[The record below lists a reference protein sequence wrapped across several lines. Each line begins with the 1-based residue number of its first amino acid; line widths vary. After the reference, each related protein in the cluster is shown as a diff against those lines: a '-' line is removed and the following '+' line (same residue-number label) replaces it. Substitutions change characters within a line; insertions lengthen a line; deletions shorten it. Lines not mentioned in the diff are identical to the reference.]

1 MPIIT
6 ISRLFGSGGAEVAE
20 RVASAL
26 GWTLLDN
33 DIVDRVAAR
42 LHTTPAAVQALEER
56 VPSLTERV
64 ARFLALGGL
73 GTTGEFQVPPTGD
86 ALEPTD
92 ERQIQAT
99 ERVIREAIARGPVV
113 VVGRGAQSMLAE
125 RADAMH
131 VFIYAPRSAL
141 VARIERRQSV
151 SSRAEAERLVDETNH
166 QREQFVRRHWNREW
180 RAPEN
185 YDLCANTATLGVDGA
200 AELVVQV
207 AKRRFGEGQGLRD

>member
-6 ISRLFGSGGAEVAE
+6 VSRLFGSGGAEVAE
-20 RVASAL
+20 RVATAL

-33 DIVDRVAAR
+33 EIVDRVAIR
-42 LHTTPAAVQALEER
+42 MRTTPAAVQALEER

-92 ERQIQAT
+92 ERQIRAT

-113 VVGRGAQSMLAE
+113 VVGRGAQAMLAE

-131 VFIYAPRSAL
+131 VFIYAPREAL
-141 VARIERRQSV
+141 VARIARRESV
-151 SSRAEAERLVDETNH
+151 KNRAEAERLVDETNR
-166 QREQFVRRHWNREW
+166 QREQFVRRHWSREW
-180 RAPEN
+180 RALEN
-185 YDLCANTATLGVDGA
+185 YDVCVNTESLGIEGA
-200 AELVVQV
+200 AELVLRA
-207 AKRRFGEGQGLRD
+207 AKTRFGEQGLRD